1 MKKLISVALVFVMMF
16 ALAAVASAKD
26 SPIAKDYFHV
36 SIEIE
41 GDGDAASD
49 KDKVETTAVGEDGIV
64 TLSANPESG
73 NFTLWI
79 LDGDFDVVEGS
90 EDSPVYKIRP
100 HSDVHVTASFSQDK
114 DNLTITAAAS
124 GDGKAT
130 ADPEKVKKGSGNTVT
145 LTAVDGKDTFSE
157 WKLACKYDIVS
168 GDLKSRKLV
177 IKPYTDVHATA
188 YFTGQGATEAT
199 QAPTEKKNTGNTAPK
214 TGDPLF
220 IVFGLAALALCGGVL
235 AAKKLKKTS

>member
-177 IKPYTDVHATA
+177 IKPYTDVHATPVRA
-188 YFTGQGATEAT
+188 RRRRPRRLPKRRTPAT
-199 QAPTEKKNTGNTAPK
+199 PRRKPVIRCSSCSV
-214 TGDPLF
+214 LRH
-220 IVFGLAALALCGGVL
+220 LRSAAVCWQQ
-235 AAKKLKKTS
+235 KS